1 MKLYFNYQNI
11 QYFEVKT
18 CTRQNSADSVPQN
31 GEQRI
36 HPRFADCINLM
47 SWKDLCTLVI
57 PVYGVPL
64 LDHHDAEDF

>member
-36 HPRFADCINLM
+36 HPRFADCINL
-47 SWKDLCTLVI
+47 
-57 PVYGVPL
+57 
-64 LDHHDAEDF
+64 